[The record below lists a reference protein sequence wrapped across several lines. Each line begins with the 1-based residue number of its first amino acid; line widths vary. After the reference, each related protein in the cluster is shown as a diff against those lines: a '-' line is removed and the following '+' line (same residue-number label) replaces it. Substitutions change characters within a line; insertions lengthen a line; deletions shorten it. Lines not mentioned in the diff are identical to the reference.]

1 MYYPEE
7 LVEEIRERNDIV
19 EVIGTYVKLQKKGSS
34 YFGLC
39 PFHNEKSPSFSVSP
53 GKQMYYCFGCGE
65 GGNVISFVMKY
76 ENYSFIEA
84 VQMLASRAGI
94 ELPQVTRSKEEKENA
109 DKRSQILTINTLAAK
124 FYYYMLKSEKGAFAY
139 HYLRGRELSD
149 NTITGFGLGYSDKY
163 SDSLYKYMKSKGYKD
178 DILKETGLFTFEE
191 KGVHD
196 KFWNRVMFPI
206 MDVNN
211 KVIAFGGRVMG
222 DGKPKYLNSPETKVF
237 DKSRNLY
244 GLNIARTSRK
254 DYLLICEGY
263 MDVISLHQAGFN
275 NAVAALGTSFT
286 SGHASLIKRYAKEV
300 VLTFDSDGAGIKAAL
315 RAIPILREAG
325 LSIKVLSMKPYKDPD
340 EFIKALG
347 PEAYEERIEKATN
360 YFIFQV
366 GTLMN
371 EYNLDDPSE
380 KTEFHNKVADML
392 LEFEDEIE
400 RNNYLESVCRI
411 FNIPLDGLRQLVKK
425 KGLNYIGK
433 KQREEKETIKSGN
446 KEKEEAVVLA
456 QQILLTWLIEEKNIF
471 ESVAKYVSPSD
482 FSDDFYKRVAG
493 IFWAQMEENEANPAK
508 IIDNFQDEDEH
519 KKVAALFNSPLINQ
533 NLTMQEKEKAVN
545 DAVILIKKKSLD
557 DRAKNA
563 TDISEMQNIIQAKA
577 QLGKI
582 HITLN

>member
-1 MYYPEE
+1 MFYPDEIIEE
-7 LVEEIRERNDIV
+7 VRNQNDIV
-19 EVIGTYVKLQKKGSS
+19 DVISEYVKLQKKGAN

-124 FYYYMLKSEKGAFAY
+124 FYYYMLKSEKGALAY

-222 DGKPKYLNSPETKVF
+222 DGKPKYLNSPETKIF

-371 EYNLDDPSE
+371 EYNLYDPSE

-400 RNNYLESVCRI
+400 RNNYLESVCRT

-433 KQREEKETIKSGN
+433 KQREEKETIKSVN

-471 ESVAKYVSPSD
+471 ECVAKYVSPSD

>member
-7 LVEEIRERNDIV
+7 LVEEIRSKNDIV
-19 EVIGTYVKLQKKGSS
+19 DVISSYVRLQKKGSS

-124 FYYYMLKSEKGAFAY
+124 FYYYMLKSEKGALAY

-371 EYNLDDPSE
+371 EYNLYDPSE

-400 RNNYLESVCRI
+400 RNNYLESVCRT

-471 ESVAKYVSPSD
+471 ECVAKYVSPSD

>member
-1 MYYPEE
+1 MFYPDEIIEE
-7 LVEEIRERNDIV
+7 VRNQNDIV
-19 EVIGTYVKLQKKGSS
+19 DVISEYVKLQKKGAN

-124 FYYYMLKSEKGAFAY
+124 FYYYMLKSEKGALAY

-222 DGKPKYLNSPETKVF
+222 DGKPKYLNSPETKIF

-254 DYLLICEGY
+254 GYLLICEGY

-315 RAIPILREAG
+315 RAIPILREAE

-371 EYNLDDPSE
+371 EYNLYDPSE

-400 RNNYLESVCRI
+400 RNNYLESVCRT

-471 ESVAKYVSPSD
+471 ECVAKYVSPSD

>member
-1 MYYPEE
+1 MFYPDEIIEE
-7 LVEEIRERNDIV
+7 VRNQNDIV
-19 EVIGTYVKLQKKGSS
+19 DVISEYVKLQKKGAN

-124 FYYYMLKSEKGAFAY
+124 FYYYMLKSEKGASAY

-286 SGHASLIKRYAKEV
+286 SGHASLIKRYTKEV

-400 RNNYLESVCRI
+400 RNNYLESVCRT

-433 KQREEKETIKSGN
+433 KQRELKETIKSGK

-456 QQILLTWLIEEKNIF
+456 QQILLTWLIEEENIF

-493 IFWAQMEENEANPAK
+493 IFWAQMEENVANPAK

>member
-124 FYYYMLKSEKGAFAY
+124 FYYYMLKSEKGALAY

-371 EYNLDDPSE
+371 EYNLYDPSE

-400 RNNYLESVCRI
+400 RNNYLESVCRT

-471 ESVAKYVSPSD
+471 ECVAKYVSPSD

>member
-1 MYYPEE
+1 MFYPDEIIEE
-7 LVEEIRERNDIV
+7 VRNQNDIV
-19 EVIGTYVKLQKKGSS
+19 DVISEYVKLQKKGAN

-94 ELPQVTRSKEEKENA
+94 ELPQVTRSKEEKESA
-109 DKRSQILTINTLAAK
+109 DKRFQILTINTLAAK
-124 FYYYMLKSEKGAFAY
+124 FYYYMLKSEKGALAY

-300 VLTFDSDGAGIKAAL
+300 VLTFDSDGAGIKAVL

-400 RNNYLESVCRI
+400 RNNYLESVCRT